1 MTDEFEQFLWVEF
14 LPLFA
19 APRGD
24 RPRRERDFLAHL
36 WTTAAEAGSAIG
48 IRASAFLIALP
59 TRPWSASATSH
70 AVEKSSMSTQSFSA
84 MCAGLPHVAMSSVRR
99 FASNEYVPSSAS
111 MRYSVTAHCR
121 PRHQIGCS
129 GSPQKLDRRAV
140 HLDWPI
146 APLPRRPQGQQ
157 FGRAQDLQAASHHF
171 PSFRFMSESK
181 ALHGGQRGVQRF
193 PCSGVHRG
201 CSAGAAS
208 VQRASSEA
216 CSVCTSP

>member
-1 MTDEFEQFLWVEF
+1 MTDEFEQFLWVKF

-24 RPRRERDFLAHL
+24 RPRREQDFLAHL

-99 FASNEYVPSSAS
+99 FASNEYVPS
-111 MRYSVTAHCR
+111 
-121 PRHQIGCS
+121 
-129 GSPQKLDRRAV
+129 
-140 HLDWPI
+140 I
-146 APLPRRPQGQQ
+146 APMPILRHRPLPAAPPDRMQRLAAKARPACCPS
-157 FGRAQDLQAASHHF
+157 RLADRPAAAAAARPTVRPCSRSSSRQSSF
-171 PSFRFMSESK
+171 PVIEIK
-181 ALHGGQRGVQRF
+181 ALHGGRRGVQRF
-193 PCSGVHRG
+193 PCSGVHPG

-216 CSVCTSP
+216 CSVYTSP